1 MKHKLELTNTLIQEI
16 LFRTSPPGSKE
27 LVQEFINKIPAR
39 NASPQQLDGKNT
51 SILGNPFRRLPILH
65 KKK

>member
-1 MKHKLELTNTLIQEI
+1 MKHKLELTNTLIQKI
-16 LFRTSPPGSKE
+16 LFRTSPPASKE

-39 NASPQQLDGKNT
+39 IVSHQQFKNKNT
-51 SILGNPFRRLPILH
+51 SVLGNPFRRLPILR